1 MKKLLFLLV
10 LLISYTSYSQKY
22 YDETDYNN
30 FVDYNKKIIDI
41 NYKEYNI
48 KGVFEK
54 LRGKNYNNYLVV
66 KGDNNI
72 HFVIELYTNQT
83 FYGIDVLEGE
93 YENVLK
99 GFLKGRKY
107 SKKISLLFSNLPSEK
122 KMGDIKL
129 ISEFIRDNRIK
140 KEKEKENENKKKE
153 EFLEK
158 FSESSI
164 EGVYNIQILKSNNL
178 DYSKINTLGK
188 LYITKEGITIKTDI
202 PTLDLVRSNYI
213 FERSNIDENSFIGN
227 ISKGYGEILSLNIN
241 FSSEFKVGG
250 FSIINGKNVR
260 TTTFKVID

>member
-10 LLISYTSYSQKY
+10 LLISYSTYSQKY

>member
-10 LLISYTSYSQKY
+10 LLISYSTYSQKY

-241 FSSEFKVGG
+241 FSSEFKMGG

>member
-10 LLISYTSYSQKY
+10 LLINYTTYSQKY
-22 YDETDYNN
+22 YDETDYNS

-41 NYKEYNI
+41 NYKEYKI
-48 KGVFEK
+48 KGEFEK

-83 FYGIDVLEGE
+83 FYGIDILEGE
-93 YENVLK
+93 YEMVLK

-107 SKKISLLFSNLPSEK
+107 NKKVSLLFSNLPSDK
-122 KMGDIKL
+122 KMDDIKL

-140 KEKEKENENKKKE
+140 KEKEKENELKKKD

-158 FSESSI
+158 FDKSSV
-164 EGVYNIQILKSNNL
+164 EGVYNIQILKSGNL
-178 DYSKINTLGK
+178 DYSMVDTFGK
-188 LYITKEGITIKTDI
+188 LYLTKEGITVKTDI
-202 PTLDLVRSNYI
+202 PTLDLVTSNYI
-213 FERSNIDENSFIGN
+213 FDRCNIDENSFVGN

-250 FSIINGKNVR
+250 FSIINGKNVK